1 MIHEGERPRLSRFEK
16 GRNNVEFIEL
26 NRLKKGEIRKY
37 FREYHKN

>member
-1 MIHEGERPRLSRFEK
+1 MIHEGERPRFPIFEK

-26 NRLKKGEIRKY
+26 NRLKKREIIKY